1 MGAAV
6 AGLGFGVLFARPLI
20 ATAWP
25 ALVIGLAVHLFA
37 MIGLMRLQV
46 IEGYRLTA
54 VERLGYWL
62 CWAIIAVLIV
72 YAAVEV
78 SL

>member
-6 AGLGFGVLFARPLI
+6 AGFGFGVLFAGPLV

-25 ALVIGLAVHLFA
+25 AMAIGLAVHLFA
-37 MIGLMRLQV
+37 MIGLMRL
-46 IEGYRLTA
+46 EAMDGYQPTA